1 MLDITHDKDT
11 FSLGNILTLPLTE
24 EGVLHYTQLVSEFY
38 KLSFFKS
45 LRQNVRYLLSCGHI
59 LKLNCPSL
67 NPIMDEVISDLNM
80 FRPVMENWILRESNA
95 TLIIAVNL
103 SGLNHMT
110 K

>member
-1 MLDITHDKDT
+1 MLDTHMMEHLVLSN
-11 FSLGNILTLPLTE
+11 FSTLPLTE
-24 EGVLHYTQLVSEFY
+24 EGVLHYTQLVSELY
-38 KLSFFKS
+38 KLSFLKS

-67 NPIMDEVISDLNM
+67 NPITNEVISDLNM

-95 TLIIAVNL
+95 TLIITVYL